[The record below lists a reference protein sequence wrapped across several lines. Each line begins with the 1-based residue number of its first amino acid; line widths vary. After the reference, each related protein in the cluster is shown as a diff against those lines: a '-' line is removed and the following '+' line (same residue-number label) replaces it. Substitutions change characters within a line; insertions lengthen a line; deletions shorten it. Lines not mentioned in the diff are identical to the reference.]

1 MAFPWA
7 AIAAIA
13 TAASAYSS
21 FKAAKDQRKANKAA
35 LAESKRQAAEALE
48 ASQTAQANTSER
60 ISNLFSTQNTLMESL
75 TAAQE
80 KASTDRQALIDSYNS
95 MVSVQQDQFNLAQ
108 QNLMQQTKQ
117 YEEQKAEAVKRE
129 EALQKE
135 IEETRNRQVQEDQ
148 AFARARRWR
157 GGRRG
162 LLSSARLNPEI
173 GLADMGSTLGS

>member
-48 ASQTAQANTSER
+48 ASQTAQANTSST
-60 ISNLFSTQNTLMESL
+60 IANLFSTQNTLMESL

-95 MVSVQQDQFNLAQ
+95 MVSVQQDQFDLAQ
-108 QNLMQQTKQ
+108 QNLMQQTEQ
-117 YEEQKAEAVKRE
+117 YEEQKADAVKRE
-129 EALQKE
+129 EAL
-135 IEETRNRQVQEDQ
+135 
-148 AFARARRWR
+148 
-157 GGRRG
+157 
-162 LLSSARLNPEI
+162 LSLI
-173 GLADMGSTLGS
+173 HI